1 MRRPLTLLAV
11 SVCSLAVT
19 ATWLWAQN
27 PGEKPLKPFM
37 QMKLEPAKQILEGIA
52 LEDFDLINRSAQ
64 RISALTFDAGWM
76 TIQTASYRQHSEDFQ
91 RSVAA
96 ISQAA
101 RNKHLNAAT
110 LAYMQMTLSCVQCH
124 RDLRAA
130 KP

>member
-1 MRRPLTLLAV
+1 MRRLLSLTAIAV
-11 SVCSLAVT
+11 VVLAVT
-19 ATWLWAQN
+19 NAWVKAQG

-96 ISQAA
+96 IAQAA
-101 RNKHLNAAT
+101 RNKNLNAAT
-110 LAYMQMTLSCVQCH
+110 LSYMQMTLSCVQCH
-124 RDLRAA
+124 KDLRSAQ
-130 KP
+130 P